1 MRSFLRGIL
10 HGLRVATGV
19 ASLVF
24 AFVLLFLGLFLLPAD
39 VFEPR
44 GEARARF
51 NLDEFNRR
59 IQCAL
64 NARSGEAAR
73 GTKS

>member
-1 MRSFLRGIL
+1 MRSIL
-10 HGLRVATGV
+10 HAIRVAAGG

-39 VFEPR
+39 TFEAK
-44 GEARARF
+44 GEAPARF
-51 NLDEFNRR
+51 DLITFNRR
-59 IQCAL
+59 LQRAL
-64 NARSGEAAR
+64 NARSEAAR